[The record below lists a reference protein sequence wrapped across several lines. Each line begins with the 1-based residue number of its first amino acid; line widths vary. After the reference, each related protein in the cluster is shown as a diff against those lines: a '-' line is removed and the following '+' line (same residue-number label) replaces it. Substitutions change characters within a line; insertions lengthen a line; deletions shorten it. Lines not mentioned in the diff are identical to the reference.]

1 MRCLYCYKE
10 LKEGQT
16 DFHPACARKF
26 FGTRNAPSLPYVR
39 AQLGDLARQVGRS
52 QTTLTGV
59 QAKLSLDI
67 DRGGRNEP
75 DRFTIVGLWGRF
87 ILKPQTT
94 TYRALPELEDLTM
107 HLAEA
112 AKITVVPHS
121 LIRFSDGELCYITR
135 RIDRTADGHKIPMED
150 MCQLTERLTEYKYKG
165 SYEQIAKAIRK
176 YSATPKLDVVNFWE
190 VVVFSWITGNA
201 DMHLK
206 NFSLYNAMDGSYTL
220 TPAYDMLSTALV
232 MPEDTEELALTLNGK
247 KRKLRKAD
255 FIKSIASSGIE
266 EKVIENMARKFSR
279 VLPKW
284 FELID
289 MSFLPEDMKHQ
300 YKTLILRRIIML
312 K

>member
-1 MRCLYCYKE
+1 MDN
-10 LKEGQT
+10 GQ
-16 DFHPACARKF
+16 R
-26 FGTRNAPSLPYVR
+26 
-39 AQLGDLARQVGRS
+39 
-52 QTTLTGV
+52 
-59 QAKLSLDI
+59 
-67 DRGGRNEP
+67 
-75 DRFTIVGLWGRF
+75 
-87 ILKPQTT
+87 
-94 TYRALPELEDLTM
+94 
-107 HLAEA
+107 
-112 AKITVVPHS
+112 
-121 LIRFSDGELCYITR
+121 
-135 RIDRTADGHKIPMED
+135 
-150 MCQLTERLTEYKYKG
+150 
-165 SYEQIAKAIRK
+165 
-176 YSATPKLDVVNFWE
+176 
-190 VVVFSWITGNA
+190 